1 MQEIL
6 IATKEDIKKLI
17 PLVNSAYRGEASKKG
32 WTTEANVIQGE
43 TRIDE
48 ESLLKM
54 MNDPNAAIL
63 TYRNENQIL
72 GCVYL
77 QKQNTDLYLGM
88 FSVNPELQGGGIG
101 KKLLVAAEDHARKNG
116 CDAIVMNVISV
127 RDELI
132 AWYER
137 NGYKD
142 TGERKPFPDDEKF
155 GKPIQ
160 PLTFAIFKKQ
170 IT

>member
-1 MQEIL
+1 MQELL
-6 IATKEDIKKLI
+6 IATTEDIQKLI

-54 MNDPNAAIL
+54 MNDPNAVIL
-63 TYRNENQIL
+63 IYRNENQIL

-132 AWYER
+132 AWY
-137 NGYKD
+137 
-142 TGERKPFPDDEKF
+142 
-155 GKPIQ
+155 
-160 PLTFAIFKKQ
+160 
-170 IT
+170 

>member
-1 MQEIL
+1 MEEFK
-6 IATKEDIKKLI
+6 IATSADIDKLI

-32 WTTEANVIQGE
+32 WTTEANIIQGE
-43 TRIDE
+43 SRVDAV
-48 ESLLKM
+48 SLQEML
-54 MNDPNAAIL
+54 NDPNAVIL
-63 TYRNENQIL
+63 TYRNENEIL

-88 FSVNPELQGGGIG
+88 FSVNPELQGSGIG
-101 KKLLVAAEDHARKNG
+101 KKLLNAAEEHARNKG
-116 CDAIVMNVISV
+116 CNAIVMTVISV
-127 RDELI
+127 RHELI

-137 NGYKD
+137 NGYHD

-155 GKPIQ
+155 GKPLQ
-160 PLTFAIFKKQ
+160 PLTFIVLKKQ